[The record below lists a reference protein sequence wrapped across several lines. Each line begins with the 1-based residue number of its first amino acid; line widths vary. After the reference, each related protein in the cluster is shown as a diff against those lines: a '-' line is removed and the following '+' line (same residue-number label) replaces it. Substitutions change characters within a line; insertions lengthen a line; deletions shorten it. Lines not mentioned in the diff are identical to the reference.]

1 LNNRGFTLI
10 ESLVSI
16 ILLSICLT
24 GGIAFYFNAS
34 EIMAL
39 TIHKKIAMEMA
50 NQAAEKYK
58 EMGYLNLPPVSAD
71 WVPEAAVTFGDFTAK
86 TRRWIKNVIGDPPN
100 TKQVEFEVRWTEAGK
115 TEARSI
121 NLITYISNL

>member
-1 LNNRGFTLI
+1 MNKHGFTLI

-50 NQAAEKYK
+50 NQAVEKYK
-58 EMGYLNLPPVSAD
+58 EMGYADLPPNSAN
-71 WVPEAAVTFGDFTAK
+71 WVPEAAITFGDFTAQA
-86 TRRWIKNVIGDPPN
+86 RRRIKDVVGDPPN
-100 TKQVEFEVRWTEAGK
+100 TKKIEFEVRWTQSGK
-115 TEARSI
+115 IQPRTI
-121 NLITYISNL
+121 NLITYISDI